1 MIIIFHISAVEHQQ
15 ATFTIA
21 GIFSFYYACQI
32 ALEIC
37 KYILIK
43 KLSS

>member
-21 GIFSFYYACQI
+21 GIFSFYYASV
-32 ALEIC
+32 
-37 KYILIK
+37 
-43 KLSS
+43 KLLWKFVNTF